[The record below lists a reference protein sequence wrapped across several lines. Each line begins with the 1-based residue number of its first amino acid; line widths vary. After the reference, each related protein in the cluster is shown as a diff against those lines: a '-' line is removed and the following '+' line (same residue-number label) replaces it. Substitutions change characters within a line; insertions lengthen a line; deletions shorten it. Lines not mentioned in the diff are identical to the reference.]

1 MKYGKY
7 YLVVIFIWVFIL
19 LPESLQAATCSGSG
33 QFPDRSTQ
41 QEVVNLVC
49 AHLDSLTEQLNG
61 REPRVQ
67 PLQPE
72 RWQRLPFCATGPE
85 VRLLAI
91 SHSGKLPLVVSCP
104 DSGNWQHRLSIKVD
118 FTLPVLVASRDV
130 SRGERL
136 SELRTDDVAFTSV
149 KPGFL
154 QKTDKLDGYIASRKI
169 TAGTVINENLVK
181 KASVFR
187 RGQPVTIVVQSD
199 TVLLRTNGIALEN
212 GHINDIIRVQKE
224 NGRTIKCRVM
234 NEVEVYPVAG
244 Q

>member
-7 YLVVIFIWVFIL
+7 YLVIIFVWVFIL
-19 LPESLQAATCSGSG
+19 PTGSLQTATCSGSA
-33 QFPDRSTQ
+33 QFSDRSTQ

-72 RWQRLPFCATGPE
+72 RWQRLPFCATEPE
-85 VRLLAI
+85 VRLLAM
-91 SHSGKLPLVVSCP
+91 SHSGKLPLIVSCP

-154 QKTDKLDGYIASRKI
+154 QKTDKLDGYTASRKI
-169 TAGTVINENLVK
+169 AAGTVINENLVK
-181 KASVFR
+181 KASVLR
-187 RGQPVTIVVQSD
+187 RGQPVTIVAQSD

-212 GHINDIIRVQKE
+212 GHKNDIIRVQKE
-224 NGRTIKCRVM
+224 NGRTIKCRVI
-234 NEVEVYPVAG
+234 NEAEVSPVAG